1 MKNYTGKRNGADKKI
16 GIVVGTFYTD
26 IASALIKGATDALV
40 ENGVSEDNIFVY
52 EVAGALEIPLIL
64 KKLAEKGE
72 CDGLIA
78 LGAVIRGATA
88 HFEYVSQF
96 ATQATSQLSL
106 ECSIPILNGIL
117 TVENMAQAQER
128 VDGSKENK
136 GRDCG
141 TGVLEMLDL
150 IEQI

>member
-1 MKNYTGKRNGADKKI
+1 MKNYIGKRNGEGKKI
-16 GIVVGTFYTD
+16 GIVVGTFYRD
-26 IASALIKGATDALV
+26 IADSLVKGASEALR
-40 ENGVSEDNIFVY
+40 EGGVAEDDIHIY
-52 EVAGALEIPLIL
+52 SVAGALEIPLLL
-64 KKLAEKGE
+64 KKLAERGIL
-72 CDGLIA
+72 DGLIA

-88 HFEYVSQF
+88 HFEYVSHF

-106 ECSIPILNGIL
+106 DCNIPILNGIL

-141 TGVLEMLDL
+141 TGVLEMLDI